1 MKVVAIIS
9 ARMTSSRLPGKSLMK
24 ICGDP
29 VLQHMLTRVK
39 RAKLIDKIIVATTVN
54 KTDDCISHLCK
65 KMGVSCF
72 RGPEQ
77 DVLKRYYLAARKYN
91 VDPIVRLTADC
102 PMIDPALI
110 DETISVFK
118 KGKWEYVTNAHGHY
132 PDGMDTEIFTFSAL
146 ERAHLKAKHTFA
158 REHVTTYIA
167 GNMPKYGKGKFK
179 RHTIKRNKDFS
190 HIRWTLDTADDLKII
205 RELTSKL
212 PKNYSWMDALSV
224 ATKNTRLLGTKVT
237 KRK

>member
-54 KTDDCISHLCK
+54 KTDDCINDLCK

-77 DVLKRYYLAARKYN
+77 DVLKRYYLAAKKYN
-91 VDPIVRLTADC
+91 VDPDMAVFGK
-102 PMIDPALI
+102 ALGNGYSI
-110 DETISVFK
+110 TSVI
-118 KGKWEYVTNAHGHY
+118 GKAS
-132 PDGMDTEIFTFSAL
+132 F
-146 ERAHLKAKHTFA
+146 
-158 REHVTTYIA
+158 
-167 GNMPKYGKGKFK
+167 
-179 RHTIKRNKDFS
+179 
-190 HIRWTLDTADDLKII
+190 
-205 RELTSKL
+205 
-212 PKNYSWMDALSV
+212 
-224 ATKNTRLLGTKVT
+224 
-237 KRK
+237 

>member
-54 KTDDCISHLCK
+54 KTDDCINDLCK

-77 DVLKRYYLAARKYN
+77 DVL
-91 VDPIVRLTADC
+91 
-102 PMIDPALI
+102 
-110 DETISVFK
+110 
-118 KGKWEYVTNAHGHY
+118 
-132 PDGMDTEIFTFSAL
+132 
-146 ERAHLKAKHTFA
+146 
-158 REHVTTYIA
+158 
-167 GNMPKYGKGKFK
+167 
-179 RHTIKRNKDFS
+179 
-190 HIRWTLDTADDLKII
+190 
-205 RELTSKL
+205 
-212 PKNYSWMDALSV
+212 
-224 ATKNTRLLGTKVT
+224 
-237 KRK
+237 

>member
-77 DVLKRYYLAARKYN
+77 DVLKRYYLAA
-91 VDPIVRLTADC
+91 
-102 PMIDPALI
+102 
-110 DETISVFK
+110 
-118 KGKWEYVTNAHGHY
+118 
-132 PDGMDTEIFTFSAL
+132 
-146 ERAHLKAKHTFA
+146 
-158 REHVTTYIA
+158 
-167 GNMPKYGKGKFK
+167 
-179 RHTIKRNKDFS
+179 
-190 HIRWTLDTADDLKII
+190 
-205 RELTSKL
+205 
-212 PKNYSWMDALSV
+212 
-224 ATKNTRLLGTKVT
+224 
-237 KRK
+237 